1 MALTRLGANQSINL
15 ASNVTGTLPASNG
28 GTGATSFSPG
38 KILQV
43 VTASD
48 QTARTTTSN
57 SFVTAS
63 NTLTVNITPSSSSNK
78 IYVIAHFNCYG
89 SDSNTN
95 IFYTLYRGSTNLGNG
110 TDGMALHKPQYTTS
124 YNTASH
130 NACIQILDEPS
141 SSSQQTYQV
150 YLSAAGGTAHINYH
164 DGKSV
169 ITAMEVSA

>member
-1 MALTRLGANQSINL
+1 MPLTKLQSEGLNL
-15 ASNVTGTLPASNG
+15 ADTFAFTGTVSGAG
-28 GTGATSFSPG
+28 GG

-43 VTASD
+43 VTAS
-48 QTARTTTSN
+48 
-57 SFVTAS
+57 
-63 NTLTVNITPSSSSNK
+63 NTLTVDITPSSSSNK

-89 SDSNTN
+89 SNSNTN

-110 TDGMALHKPQYTTS
+110 TNGMALHKPQYTTS

>member
-1 MALTRLGANQSINL
+1 MALTRLGLNQSINL

-28 GTGATSFSPG
+28 GTGATSFLPG